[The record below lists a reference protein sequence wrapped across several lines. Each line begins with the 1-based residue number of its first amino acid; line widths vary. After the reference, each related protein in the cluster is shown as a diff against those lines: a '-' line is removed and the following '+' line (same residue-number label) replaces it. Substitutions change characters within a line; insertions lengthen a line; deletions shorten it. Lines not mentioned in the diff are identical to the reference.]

1 MDRKQL
7 KGNLLLLTTS
17 AIWGITFVAQRVGMD
32 YVGPFTFNGVRFL
45 IAAIV
50 LIPVIHFLERPS
62 DRGLQGNGKKKPA
75 AEKAGAGE
83 EKAEPATGQTELT
96 AENMKRQKP
105 TLIKASIA
113 CGCVLFLAASF
124 QQFGLV
130 TTSAGKTAFI
140 TALYIILVPVFSL
153 VMKHRPEL
161 KCWIGV
167 ALGTVGLYFLCITS
181 SFDIAPGDL
190 TVLIGAGFWAAHILV
205 IDYFLPKLSTP
216 IRLSMY
222 QFLTVSAV
230 ALAGAFIFEEIS
242 LSAILDCA
250 GPILFAGVLSGG
262 IGFTFQILGQ
272 RYTNPTVASLILSL
286 ESVFGAVFG
295 FLLLREIM
303 SGREIAGCI
312 LMFCAIVI
320 SQLPGRKKSG
330 EHTAYVGRKKQE

>member
-1 MDRKQL
+1 MNRKQL

-32 YVGPFTFNGVRFL
+32 YVGPLTFNGVRFL
-45 IAAIV
+45 IAALV
-50 LIPVIHFLERPS
+50 LLPVVHFLERPS
-62 DRGLQGNGKKKPA
+62 GGTEMAKPA
-75 AEKAGAGE
+75 A
-83 EKAEPATGQTELT
+83 GQTELT
-96 AENMKRQKP
+96 AENLKRQRR
-105 TLIKASIA
+105 TLITAGLA
-113 CGCVLFLAASF
+113 CGSVLFTGSTL
-124 QQFGLV
+124 QQVGLV
-130 TTSAGKTAFI
+130 STSAGKTAFI
-140 TALYIILVPVFSL
+140 TALYIVLVPILSVF
-153 VMKHRPEL
+153 MKHRPGL

-190 TVLIGAGFWAAHILV
+190 IILIGAGFWAAHILV

-222 QFLTVSAV
+222 QFIFVSVISLIGAV
-230 ALAGAFIFEEIS
+230 LLEEIS
-242 LSAILDCA
+242 LSAIISCA
-250 GPILFAGVLSGG
+250 VPILFAGVLSGG

-312 LMFCAIVI
+312 LMFCAIII
-320 SQLPGRKKSG
+320 SQLPDRKKPETVS
-330 EHTAYVGRKKQE
+330 

>member
-1 MDRKQL
+1 M
-7 KGNLLLLTTS
+7 
-17 AIWGITFVAQRVGMD
+17 AQRVGMD
-32 YVGPFTFNGVRFL
+32 YVGPLTFNGVRFL
-45 IAAIV
+45 IAALV
-50 LIPVIHFLERPS
+50 LIPVVYFLEKPS
-62 DRGLQGNGKKKPA
+62 ESALNDDRKDFA
-75 AEKAGAGE
+75 AERTEPSPEKKEASAG
-83 EKAEPATGQTELT
+83 PTELT
-96 AENMKRQKP
+96 AESLKRQKS

-113 CGCVLFLAASF
+113 CGCVLFLGASF

-140 TALYIILVPVFSL
+140 TALYIILVPIFSVVL
-153 VMKHRPEL
+153 KHRPGL

-216 IRLSMY
+216 VRLSMY
-222 QFLTVSAV
+222 QFIVVAGIALTG
-230 ALAGAFIFEEIS
+230 ALIFEEIS
-242 LSAILDCA
+242 LSAIIDCA

-262 IGFTFQILGQ
+262 VGFTFQILGQ

-303 SGREIAGCI
+303 SPREIAGCI
-312 LMFCAIVI
+312 LMFCAIII
-320 SQLPGRKKSG
+320 SQLPDRKKPETVS
-330 EHTAYVGRKKQE
+330 